1 MSELIPPP
9 SDWKFRLN
17 LDASTLTLQLG
28 KHRLLSIKSFLLGG
42 KRVYS
47 GVSVKDGQGN
57 AWNGKITKADL
68 KTALGKKFRL
78 AALDCFE
85 EKRETFCAAAWIKN
99 SKSISWNWDIDLTA
113 TNLNKR
119 LEKEDGKLISIRA
132 YKTTLAGKLDPAQI
146 RYCAI
151 WVKDDGIQWDWIPE
165 ALADSIDDTLDANS
179 ARLISIDNL
188 DNTTWL
194 GDDENFCVVWYK
206 NVTGKVWFWNIG
218 LNKTQLPKEPPKFC
232 SWGLDVSYCDKTR
245 FVSLMEQFPKPSDPN
260 LENLMTMGGSAS
272 ATFRDD
278 LGQDIQW
285 QLQEQNLSLET
296 LSLESGFMFSAA
308 EGGWS
313 WWSGNFTSSAG
324 QTILGLPITLTPS
337 QNANGGG
344 GWTVTNAPKIG
355 IFPLKTI
362 APSGKHQF
370 LLSQAI
376 ITQTGFPTPPQLPI
390 NWPVFL
396 GIQGPV
402 EIVKLTN
409 GKLWGTVAAQII
421 NGTGA
426 KMDVTNASVKLKD
439 QNKVTIHKAYL
450 TNQMMIDQDV
460 LGQAVDPAVNGPGP
474 TATRL
479 SQSFTMGLK
488 CLAPSR
494 RVP

>member
-460 LGQAVDPAVNGPGP
+460 LGQAVDPAVNGPG
-474 TATRL
+474 T
-479 SQSFTMGLK
+479 QQ
-488 CLAPSR
+488 R
-494 RVP
+494 RASPKVLRWV